1 LVTKGQELMF
11 VATVDLPVVGK
22 GEVVDEDEG
31 LVSAGEPVP
40 VVVALVELP
49 PTPVGAGVAVE
60 SPT

>member
-1 LVTKGQELMF
+1 MMF